1 MFEHLGRTLTVVALA
16 ACFGVAA
23 CATDYDGNPPGPR
36 GGPGTNWE
44 NPPGPAGGPG
54 ASPDTTSPGGWTLVG
69 TREAR
74 DRVEQD
80 TIVLAGGRSFD
91 HVRICVYR
99 NPVHFRDLDIIFR
112 NGGHQDV
119 AIAARI
125 NPGDCSRAI
134 DLDGGQRDIERIT
147 MRYEETSARR
157 RTATVRV
164 FAQ

>member
-1 MFEHLGRTLTVVALA
+1 M
-16 ACFGVAA
+16 
-23 CATDYDGNPPGPR
+23 
-36 GGPGTNWE
+36 
-44 NPPGPAGGPG
+44 
-54 ASPDTTSPGGWTLVG
+54 
-69 TREAR
+69 
-74 DRVEQD
+74 EQD
-80 TIVLAGGRSFD
+80 TIVLAGGVRSIMCGFA
-91 HVRICVYR
+91 VYR
-99 NPVHFRDLDIIFR
+99 NPVHFRDLDIVFR